1 MATRKRELQADN
13 QGRYRPRIG
22 WLWDEGEGRKQPR
35 FNLGT
40 DRKESERRYTKIQE
54 LYDEN
59 CKMNGEDC
67 WSPLA
72 LNYAREI
79 EKGKKVIEFPPLD
92 KERGYEDPVL
102 EYAQMIEVDQQR
114 FPSLQIVPSD
124 PKLYAESVE
133 QNGHLRTDRL
143 KKLEAELKEL
153 GALVGQKGMPDRLI
167 TGTFH
172 EALHAYIEVIERDG
186 ARLES
191 GELKPYQKLRIKRAY
206 RFQREH
212 ADFPLYQLN
221 FDKCSELIA

>member
-1 MATRKRELQADN
+1 MMIARRAISVLWASTEGIMATRKHELQADN

-40 DRKESERRYTKIQE
+40 DRKEAERRYTKIQE
-54 LYDEN
+54 LYVEN

-72 LNYAREI
+72 LSYAREI

-133 QNGHLRTDRL
+133 Q
-143 KKLEAELKEL
+143 
-153 GALVGQKGMPDRLI
+153 
-167 TGTFH
+167 
-172 EALHAYIEVIERDG
+172 
-186 ARLES
+186 
-191 GELKPYQKLRIKRAY
+191 
-206 RFQREH
+206 
-212 ADFPLYQLN
+212 
-221 FDKCSELIA
+221 